1 MIEHDITSAHEHRD
15 DLAAATLRVSLIADL
30 VCPWCFMGKRRLD
43 AALNAVQG
51 PSELR
56 WLPFQLNPAMPID
69 GMVFEEYLA
78 QKFGD
83 PAKIQPGLD
92 ALTSEGRAEGIRF
105 RFDLMKRVPNTL
117 IAHQLLQYAQ
127 QEGLNS
133 NDLADDLLTDFFEE
147 GGDIADRDLLVELA
161 GNRGLARLPVLRAL
175 ENDVARTALLEK
187 ESQIRRGGVSGV
199 PNFLVNDRLLV
210 IGAQPV
216 EVLIDAFDRA
226 MFGEDSDQPVSSAI
240 H

>member
-1 MIEHDITSAHEHRD
+1 MIEHNLTDAFKHRD

-43 AALNAVQG
+43 AALHAVQG
-51 PSELR
+51 PSDLR
-56 WLPFQLNPAMPID
+56 WLPFQLNPAMPVD
-69 GMVFEEYLA
+69 GMIFEEYLA

-92 ALTSEGRAEGIRF
+92 ALTTEGRAEGIHF
-105 RFDLMKRVPNTL
+105 RFDLLKRVPNTL
-117 IAHQLLQYAQ
+117 NAHQLLQFAQ

-133 NDLADDLLTDFFEE
+133 GDLAEDLLSDFFEE
-147 GGDIADRDLLVELA
+147 GGDIADRDLLAELA
-161 GNRGLARLPVLRAL
+161 GNRGLSRMPVLRAL
-175 ENDVARTALLEK
+175 ENDVARAALLEK
-187 ESQIRRGGVSGV
+187 EAQIRRGGVSGV

-210 IGAQPV
+210 IGAQPP

-226 MFGEDSDQPVSSAI
+226 MFGEESDRPVSSAI